1 MKTFQKIA
9 LVSAIAAAP
18 FAAQAELVSMD
29 EVSMGNTTGQAGVTI
44 EIDIEGAGIGIG
56 SVVYT
61 DEGSLSLNNI
71 SITGTNAA
79 GDANQKMSLTQTV
92 DVLANGDLALVVSPT
107 GGEQYLNISVGD
119 VRLQAAADTTG
130 AAASELVNN
139 LDMTVKLTGNSTTT
153 IHNVDVADTTDGLV
167 ANGAG
172 FYANNQL
179 GNFGVT
185 GTAANSTAGLVISQ
199 DAKFQIDNLDV
210 GLFGYTEAQADVLA
224 DTAAYGGNGDG
235 SLDASETANAGA
247 IASRAAVS
255 ITGLKL
261 NNNGGAINL
270 NQKIWAD
277 STGVS
282 IQIGA
287 FDADLSINAIA
298 IGGASIGSLAVNDI
312 SMAGITQKIYGH

>member
-18 FAAQAELVSMD
+18 FAAQADLTPMTDSL
-29 EVSMGNTTGQAGVTI
+29 MGDTTGQAGVTI
-44 EIDIEGAGIGIG
+44 DMTIEGAGITVG

-61 DEGSLSLNNI
+61 DEGSLGINGI

-79 GDANQKMSLTQTV
+79 GDANQAMSLSQTV
-92 DVLANGDLALVVSPT
+92 DVLANGDLQLVVSPQ
-107 GGEQYLNISVGD
+107 GGEQYLNIGLDSVTLMANEATD
-119 VRLQAAADTTG
+119 ADFAAN
-130 AAASELVNN
+130 ASELVNN

-153 IHNVDVADTTDGLV
+153 IHNVDVSSQT
-167 ANGAG
+167 
-172 FYANNQL
+172 L
-179 GNFGVT
+179 GDFGVT
-185 GTAANSTAGLVISQ
+185 GTAATSTAGLVISQ
-199 DAKFQIDNLDV
+199 GASFQIENLDV
-210 GLFGYTEAQADVLA
+210 GLFGYTAEQADVLA
-224 DTAAYGGNGDG
+224 DTAAYGGDG
-235 SLDASETANAGA
+235 SGSVDTPAETGT
-247 IASRAAVS
+247 AAVIADKAAIS
-255 ITGLKL
+255 ITGLTL

-282 IQIGA
+282 IQIAG
-287 FDADLSINAIA
+287 FDADLNIQSIA

>member
-18 FAAQAELVSMD
+18 FAAQADLTPMTDSL
-29 EVSMGNTTGQAGVTI
+29 MGDTTGQAGVTI
-44 EIDIEGAGIGIG
+44 DMTIEGAGITVG

-61 DEGSLSLNNI
+61 DEGSLGINGI

-79 GDANQKMSLTQTV
+79 GDANQAMSLSQTV
-92 DVLANGDLALVVSPT
+92 DVLANGDLQLVVSPQ
-107 GGEQYLNISVGD
+107 GGEQYLNIGLDSVT
-119 VRLQAAADTTG
+119 LMANAATDANY
-130 AAASELVNN
+130 AANASELVNN

-153 IHNVDVADTTDGLV
+153 IHNVDVSSQT
-167 ANGAG
+167 
-172 FYANNQL
+172 L
-179 GNFGVT
+179 GDFSVT
-185 GTAANSTAGLVISQ
+185 GAAATSTAGLVISQ
-199 DAKFQIDNLDV
+199 NASFQIENLDV
-210 GLFGYTEAQADVLA
+210 GLFGYTADQADVLA

-235 SLDASETANAGA
+235 SLDAAETGTAAV
-247 IASRAAVS
+247 IADRAAIS

-282 IQIGA
+282 IQIAG
-287 FDADLSINAIA
+287 FDADLSIQGIT